1 MLIDYT
7 KELQHLNK
15 IRKGEIQEGY
25 KLGIPEIDEF
35 FRFKKAN
42 FNVIL
47 GQANVGKTSM
57 ALYLMLLYS
66 LRHNIRWV
74 VFSSENE
81 PYSIIRKLMEYLLA
95 EPINKM
101 SEEAYKYAADVVLSL
116 IHI

>member
-7 KELQHLNK
+7 KELQHLDR
-15 IRKGEIQEGY
+15 IRKGEIKEGLS
-25 KLGIPEIDEF
+25 LGIPEIDEF
-35 FRFKKAN
+35 FRFKKGN

-57 ALYLMLLYS
+57 ALYLMVLYS

-101 SEEAYKYAADVVLSL
+101 SEEAYKYKVFQD
-116 IHI
+116 

>member
-15 IRKGEIQEGY
+15 IRKGEIKEGY

-47 GQANVGKTSM
+47 GQANVGKHLW
-57 ALYLMLLYS
+57 LY
-66 LRHNIRWV
+66 I
-74 VFSSENE
+74 
-81 PYSIIRKLMEYLLA
+81 
-95 EPINKM
+95 
-101 SEEAYKYAADVVLSL
+101 
-116 IHI
+116 